1 MGRFKL
7 GSLLSWSPLLLVL
20 VAGCGGS
27 DGEDGATGAK
37 GPAGDPGQSGATGPA
52 GPSGPAGDPGNPGQ
66 QGDPGATGDAGVPGD
81 PGEPGEAGPPGPSA
95 LELVNVQV
103 EIPTALSLEIT
114 DVTLG
119 ATSTVSFKV
128 TDGIGRGA
136 IGLRAGSTGNL
147 RFALA
152 KLVEGSSGDA
162 DSWHGYI
169 NRTATSGANT
179 VKQATTERD
188 GTLVDNGDGTYL
200 YTFKADITTITDPV
214 SNQVIGYDET
224 LTHRLAIQL
233 SGGGLPA
240 VNETHDLVPDGSA
253 IETTRNVAMT
263 ASCNECHGE
272 LRMHGSRTE
281 VKYCVTCHNDTDKD
295 AVTMNS
301 IGMTEMVHKLH
312 MGMNLPSVVAGGT
325 YKIGTHDYSHVGM
338 PMGMYNCSKCHSAGD
353 AETPD
358 GDNWNMKPTITACG
372 SCHDNVNFAT
382 GAGHSPSNM
391 AQTNNAMCSTCHN
404 AAAIKGYHTSNYA
417 TPNNP
422 DVPAGLSNMTYEI
435 SNVSVNA
442 SGHTVVRFRILRDG
456 TALNFGSLPA
466 DLTGGPSFLLA
477 YALPQ
482 EGISAPADYNNLGR
496 PAAQPA
502 TVSLANLA
510 TGSGGSLTAEA
521 GGFYVATIT
530 TATFPAG
537 ATMRAV
543 ALQGYYTQVLAGTN
557 YGRYTPSVLAS
568 VAGDSVRRSVVD
580 DNKCLAC
587 HEQLALHGGNRVNS
601 TAVCVT
607 CHNPNLS
614 SSGKTLALTHA
625 EDTNNLKDLVHGIHA
640 SAMRENPYVFVR
652 NFQGAARPFDWSH
665 VTYPGQLGNCLTCH
679 KEGTYELPIDY
690 DGLPTTTMT
699 TDGVN
704 ASTADVTAARASVPN
719 ATDHVNTPTTSS
731 CYYCHDS
738 KPAVAHMEQNGGAV
752 NRARGTVNNAESCAV
767 CHGAGR
773 NADIA
778 TAHTIR

>member
-1 MGRFKL
+1 
-7 GSLLSWSPLLLVL
+7 
-20 VAGCGGS
+20 
-27 DGEDGATGAK
+27 
-37 GPAGDPGQSGATGPA
+37 
-52 GPSGPAGDPGNPGQ
+52 
-66 QGDPGATGDAGVPGD
+66 
-81 PGEPGEAGPPGPSA
+81 
-95 LELVNVQV
+95 VNVQV

-136 IGLRAGSTGNL
+136 IGLRAGSTGNV
-147 RFALA
+147 RFTLA
-152 KLVEGSSGDA
+152 KLVEGASGDA
-162 DSWHGYI
+162 DAWHAYI
-169 NRTATSGANT
+169 NREATSGTNT
-179 VKQATTERD
+179 AKQATYERE
-188 GTLVDNGDGTYL
+188 GTLVDNGDGTYV
-200 YTFKADITTITDPV
+200 YTFATDITTVTDPV
-214 SNQVIGYDET
+214 TDAVIGYEDD
-224 LTHRLAIQL
+224 LTHRFGMQIA
-233 SGGGLPA
+233 GGGLPA
-240 VNETHDLVPDGSA
+240 VNGTHDFVPDGTDVA
-253 IETTRNVAMT
+253 TTRNLAMT

-272 LRMHGSRTE
+272 LRMHGSRYE
-281 VKYCVTCHNDTDKD
+281 VKYCVTCHNDADKD
-295 AVTMNS
+295 AVTMNG
-301 IGMTEMVHKLH
+301 IGMTEMVHKIH
-312 MGMNLPSVVAGGT
+312 MGATLPSVVAGGE

-358 GDNWNMKPTITACG
+358 GDNWNMKPTMAACG

-391 AQTNNAMCSTCHN
+391 AQTNNAMCATCHS

-422 DVPAGLSNMTYEI
+422 DLPAGLSNITYEVT
-435 SNVSVNA
+435 SASVNA
-442 SGHTVVRFRILRDG
+442 SNQPVVRFRILRDTTPLTL
-456 TALNFGSLPA
+456 TALPA

-482 EGISAPADYNNLGR
+482 DGISAPTDYNNLGR

-502 TVSLANLA
+502 TVSIANLIA
-510 TGSGGSLTAEA
+510 GTAGTLTAEA
-521 GGFYVATIT
+521 NGYY
-530 TATFPAG
+530 TAVISSASFPAG

-543 ALQGYYTQVLAGTN
+543 ALQGYFTQVLNATN
-557 YGRYTPSVLAS
+557 YGRYTPSVIAS
-568 VAGDSVRRSVVD
+568 VTGDAVRRSVVD

-587 HEQLALHGGNRVNS
+587 HEQLALHGGNRVNN

-614 SSGKTLALTHA
+614 ASGKTLDLANA
-625 EDTNNLKDLVHGIHA
+625 EDSNNLKDLVHGIHA

-679 KEGTYELPIDY
+679 KEGTYELPVDY
-690 DGLPTTTMT
+690 DALPTTTMT

-704 ASTADVTAARASVPN
+704 ATTGDVTTARNNVPN
-719 ATDHVNTPTTSS
+719 ATDRVNTPTTSS
-731 CYYCHDS
+731 CFYCHDS
-738 KPAVAHMEQNGGAV
+738 QPAVAHMEQNGGAV
-752 NRARGTVNNAESCAV
+752 NRVRGTVSNAESCAV

-778 TAHTIR
+778 AAHTIR

>member
-20 VAGCGGS
+20 VACGGS
-27 DGEDGATGAK
+27 DGEDGTRGAE
-37 GPAGDPGQSGATGPA
+37 GPAGDPGQTGAAGPT
-52 GPSGPAGDPGNPGQ
+52 GPSGPAGDPGIPGQ
-66 QGDPGATGDAGVPGD
+66 QGEPGATGDAGVPGE
-81 PGEPGEAGPPGPSA
+81 PGDPGEAGPPGPSA

-136 IGLRAGSTGNL
+136 IGLRAGSSGNV
-147 RFALA
+147 RFTLA
-152 KLVEGSSGDA
+152 KLVEGASGDA
-162 DSWHGYI
+162 DAWHGYI
-169 NRTATSGANT
+169 NRAATSGANT
-179 VKQATTERD
+179 TKQATYERE
-188 GTLVDNGDGTYL
+188 GTLLDNGDGTYV
-200 YTFKADITTITDPV
+200 YTFAADITTVTNPV
-214 SNQVIGYDET
+214 TNAVIGYDET
-224 LTHRLAIQL
+224 LSHRLGMQI

-240 VNETHDLVPDGSA
+240 VNGTKDFVPDGSA
-253 IETTRNVAMT
+253 VETTRNVAMT
-263 ASCNECHGE
+263 ASCNECHGD
-272 LRMHGSRTE
+272 LRAHGSRYE
-281 VKYCVTCHNDTDKD
+281 VKYCVTCHNDADKD

-312 MGMNLPSVVAGGT
+312 MGMNLPSVVAGGE
-325 YKIGTHDYSHVGM
+325 YKIGDTDFSHVGM

-358 GDNWNMKPTITACG
+358 GDNWNIKPTITGCG

-391 AQTNNAMCSTCHN
+391 AQANNAMCATCHN
-404 AAAIKGYHTSNYA
+404 ADAIKGYHTSNYV

-422 DVPAGLSNMTYEI
+422 DLPAGLSNITYE
-435 SNVSVNA
+435 VTTASVNA
-442 SGHTVVRFRILRDG
+442 SNQPVVRFRILRDATPLTL
-456 TALNFGSLPA
+456 TALPT

-482 EGISAPADYNNLGR
+482 DGVSAPADYNNLGR

-502 TVSLANLA
+502 TVSIANLIA
-510 TGSGGSLTAEA
+510 GTAGTLTSEA
-521 GGFYVATIT
+521 NGYY
-530 TATFPAG
+530 TAVISSANFPVG

-543 ALQGYYTQVLAGTN
+543 ALQGYFTQVLAGTN
-557 YGRYTPSVLAS
+557 YGRYTPSVIAS
-568 VAGDSVRRSVVD
+568 VTGDAVRRSVVD

-587 HEQLALHGGNRVNS
+587 HEQLALHGGNRVNN

-614 SSGKTLALTHA
+614 ASGKTLDLANA

-704 ASTADVTAARASVPN
+704 ATIADVTAARASVPN

-731 CYYCHDS
+731 CFYCHDS

-778 TAHTIR
+778 AAHTIR